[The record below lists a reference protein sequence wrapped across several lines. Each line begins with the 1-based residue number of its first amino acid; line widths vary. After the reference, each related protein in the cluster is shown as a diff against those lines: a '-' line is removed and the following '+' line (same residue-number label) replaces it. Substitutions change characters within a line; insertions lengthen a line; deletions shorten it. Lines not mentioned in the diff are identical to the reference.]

1 MLKWTSKETDRVDKL
16 NRCQRISFYYF
27 LKSEYLGQV
36 CTNGYKISYM
46 IFNKKCYMHSI
57 VTAVT
62 HHLDHFDCC
71 LLYQTCAKAD
81 YSQHAGKNPPLS

>member
-1 MLKWTSKETDRVDKL
+1 MLKWTCKETDCEEKF
-16 NRCQRISFYYF
+16 NIFWRIFFYYF

-36 CTNGYKISYM
+36 RTNGYKISYM
-46 IFNKKCYMHSI
+46 IFNKKCYIHAI